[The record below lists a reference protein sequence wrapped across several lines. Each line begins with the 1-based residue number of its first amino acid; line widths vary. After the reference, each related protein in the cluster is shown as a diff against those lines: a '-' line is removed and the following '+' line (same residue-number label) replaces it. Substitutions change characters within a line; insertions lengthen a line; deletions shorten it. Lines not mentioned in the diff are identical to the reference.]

1 MLNELNEML
10 NGAWFGVWVGV
21 KASGLA
27 IVYGVAGFGIFRIIR
42 WIFRAIRWILAAL
55 VAFPRAVRLA
65 YYRIW
70 FG

>member
-21 KASGLA
+21 QALGLA
-27 IVYGVAGFGIFRIIR
+27 IVYGVAGFGIFRI
-42 WIFRAIRWILAAL
+42 IRWILAAL